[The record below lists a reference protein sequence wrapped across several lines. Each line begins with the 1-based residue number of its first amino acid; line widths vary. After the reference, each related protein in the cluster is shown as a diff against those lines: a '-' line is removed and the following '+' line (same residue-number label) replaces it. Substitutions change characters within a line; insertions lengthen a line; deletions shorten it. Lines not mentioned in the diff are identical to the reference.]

1 MILLFSLFSDR
12 SSSDWREILIPG
24 YVIFLLLIIRLKRVT
39 DKFEN
44 QFIYLDNMYSF
55 QLAFLIVHDHASKG
69 PTYPVPEI
77 KGY

>member
-12 SSSDWREILIPG
+12 SSSDWRESLIPG
-24 YVIFLLLIIRLKRVT
+24 YLISLLLIIRLKRVT

-55 QLAFLIVHDHASKG
+55 QQAFLIETFMITQAG
-69 PTYPVPEI
+69 VPLI
-77 KGY
+77 QSLR

>member
-12 SSSDWREILIPG
+12 SSSDWRESLIPG
-24 YVIFLLLIIRLKRVT
+24 YLISLLLITRLKRVT

-55 QLAFLIVHDHASKG
+55 QLAFLIETFMITKAR
-69 PTYPVPEI
+69 VPLI
-77 KGY
+77 QSLR

>member
-12 SSSDWREILIPG
+12 WSSDWRESLIPG
-24 YVIFLLLIIRLKRVT
+24 YLISLLLIIRLKRVT

-55 QLAFLIVHDHASKG
+55 QLAFLIETFMITQARVHLSS
-69 PTYPVPEI
+69 P
-77 KGY
+77 